1 MPVGSSNYTDIYAI
15 VHPVFT
21 LQSVDICRFQK
32 HNISKMPNFQVF
44 CLQKE
49 HLLNVIFCVD
59 SPAVK
64 NHLRIIYSMA
74 DFQESK

>member
-32 HNISKMPNFQVF
+32 HNISKMPNFQFFV
-44 CLQKE
+44 CKE
-49 HLLNVIFCVD
+49 NIFLMSSFVLIHLL
-59 SPAVK
+59 
-64 NHLRIIYSMA
+64 
-74 DFQESK
+74 